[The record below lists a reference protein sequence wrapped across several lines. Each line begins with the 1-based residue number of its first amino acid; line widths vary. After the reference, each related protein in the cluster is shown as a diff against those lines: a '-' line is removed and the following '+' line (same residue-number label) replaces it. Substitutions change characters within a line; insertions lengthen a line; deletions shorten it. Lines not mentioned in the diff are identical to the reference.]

1 MCNNPSL
8 DPVNII
14 SRHIQNLMTNLSIY
28 YQDIERNG
36 NLEVNQGP
44 LLWYELAKM
53 RCNNPN
59 LDLVKINGYTNF
71 GENLSICSQN
81 IEWKQNFG

>member
-36 NLEVNQGP
+36 NLEINQGP
-44 LLWYELAKM
+44 LLWYEFAKM

-59 LDLVKINGYTNF
+59 LDLVNINGYTKF